1 MVAAAVIWPE
11 GNQNSIINDSKQL
24 SSAMREQLFL
34 VISEQALA
42 WGVGVA
48 SVEEIDQVGIGVA
61 TKLAMSR
68 AIDSLSVKP
77 DLVLVDGYRVEF
89 AEVDSIGMVHGDA
102 QCLQIAAA
110 SVVAK
115 VTRDRMMMEMSE
127 KYPEYGF
134 DKHKGYGTAMHQRAI
149 REFGVLN
156 IHRKS
161 FAPIREILLSGKV
174 D

>member
-11 GNQNSIINDSKQL
+11 GTENTIINDSKQL
-24 SSAMREQLFL
+24 SSSMREQLFL

-42 WGVGVA
+42 WSVGVA
-48 SVEEIDQVGIGVA
+48 SVEEIDKLGIGVA
-61 TKLAMSR
+61 TKLAMNR
-68 AIDSLSVKP
+68 AVDSLSIKP
-77 DLVLVDGYRVEF
+77 DLVLVDGYRVDF
-89 AEVDSIGMVHGDA
+89 SGVDSVGMVHGDA

-115 VTRDRMMMEMSE
+115 VARDRMMLEMSE

-134 DKHKGYGTAMHQRAI
+134 DRHKGYGTALHHSAI
-149 REFGVLN
+149 RKFGVLD

-161 FAPIREILLSGKV
+161 FAPIREILSIGKG